1 MQYFICKLMQLH
13 SSQFCPTFPLTRGS
27 MLLSEFSDIDSGLP
41 GDEESTSTGASSF
54 TFTSD
59 PVCRDMSK
67 ATELEAGS

>member
-1 MQYFICKLMQLH
+1 
-13 SSQFCPTFPLTRGS
+13 